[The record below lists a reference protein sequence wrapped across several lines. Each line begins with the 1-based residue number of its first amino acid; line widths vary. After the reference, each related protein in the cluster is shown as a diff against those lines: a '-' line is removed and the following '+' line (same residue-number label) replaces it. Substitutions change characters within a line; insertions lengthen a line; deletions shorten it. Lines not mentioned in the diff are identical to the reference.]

1 MDTGWAWWSGCP
13 GGSRGRMGG
22 GFAGVVGTG
31 VGRRCALGGGACW
44 VGLVA
49 GHKLRLVVVATGYG

>member
-1 MDTGWAWWSGCP
+1 
-13 GGSRGRMGG
+13 MGG